1 MSATNINELL
11 IHYEHIWSNKIESYP
26 GRPLRLVNIKSI
38 VNNDKLV
45 FIPSKPTL
53 KYCTVS
59 YVRRTSEIN
68 SKSVYFLE
76 RISPFTVEGLISAVH
91 VCHEL
96 GHDYLWIDALCNNQ
110 RSSEEKEREIS
121 NMGKYYQDTTECI
134 IFPDGLKLDADIL
147 PDGKLPRWFYRS
159 YGHYKNIY
167 YPKKEHLFLIQ
178 KLEISLDTI
187 HYYLTWLLRLITD
200 QWDGSAPFKADKSQ
214 WNEINRESA
223 FMLEVNCV
231 RKGDILQRAM
241 FRESKDEE
249 DKIYSL
255 LSVFKNVKIRAEY
268 GIGLEEALRRLAE
281 VVTNEELTFMLLT
294 NWFSTNQSKTSSD
307 ISALPTFNRRTAAVW
322 FNMGKVHAYCKYI
335 RSKGVQISSKI
346 MECQLRVKG
355 VCTESIYKTIST
367 HSHLEIH
374 NMDLTTSH
382 GVINAYG
389 RCRYKK
395 SNVIIVVIGEF
406 QRADSVLTGAVCVC
420 GTQLCCL
427 IYREKKDKK
436 LSKIGMCICNFDDIH
451 EDQVLYQSKVLLG

>member
-1 MSATNINELL
+1 MSAINMNELL

-45 FIPSKPTL
+45 FIPSKPSL

-59 YVRRTSEIN
+59 YVWRTSEIN

-96 GHDYLWIDALCNNQ
+96 GHDYVWIDALCINQ
-110 RSSEEKEREIS
+110 QSVSSEEKEREIP
-121 NMGKYYQDTTECI
+121 NMGKYYQDATECI

-159 YGHYKNIY
+159 WTLQEYLLYK
-167 YPKKEHLFLIQ
+167 KKEHLFLIQ

-187 HYYLTWLLRLITD
+187 
-200 QWDGSAPFKADKSQ
+200 Q
-214 WNEINRESA
+214 
-223 FMLEVNCV
+223 
-231 RKGDILQRAM
+231 
-241 FRESKDEE
+241 
-249 DKIYSL
+249 
-255 LSVFKNVKIRAEY
+255 AEY

-335 RSKGVQISSKI
+335 RSKGVRISSKI

-382 GVINAYG
+382 GIINAYG

-395 SNVIIVVIGEF
+395 SNVIIVVIGKF
-406 QRADSVLTGAVCVC
+406 QRTDSVLTGAVCVR

-427 IYREKKDKK
+427 ICREKKDKK